1 MQQRVAVVGPQLR
14 RLGLGLRRSGAA
26 ASAFRLKKDCR
37 HFTNERVAGV
47 PYVYFEETKG
57 FMFVTRGNSGTNF
70 FTKLKK
76 NFKEHGK
83 WSLQRPSGR
92 QWALHNRTHVDCLP
106 KAVKTRRSRA
116 KRAQFE
122 SPRPGP
128 STRAVA
134 P

>member
-37 HFTNERVAGV
+37 HFTKTNESQ
-47 PYVYFEETKG
+47 YVYFEETKKG

-76 NFKEHGK
+76 NF
-83 WSLQRPSGR
+83 
-92 QWALHNRTHVDCLP
+92 
-106 KAVKTRRSRA
+106 
-116 KRAQFE
+116 
-122 SPRPGP
+122 
-128 STRAVA
+128 
-134 P
+134 